1 METTVDE
8 KGPGPP
14 PPDRRHSE
22 RHRSLKAG
30 RIVFGNL
37 AISYDVI
44 IRNMSDSGARLQVDA
59 NANVPGDFYFIVV
72 ADHLVA
78 RAHVV
83 WRTPKEV
90 GIHYLEPL
98 RSIRDHPDPRVARMI
113 VV

>member
-1 METTVDE
+1 MEN
-8 KGPGPP
+8 KGTGPP
-14 PPDRRHSE
+14 PENRRRSE

-37 AISYDVI
+37 SISYDVT
-44 IRNMSDSGARLQVDA
+44 IRNMSETGARLQVDA
-59 NANVPGDFYFIVV
+59 NANVPGEFYFIIT

-78 RAHVV
+78 RSNLV
-83 WRTPKEV
+83 WRTPKEI

>member
-1 METTVDE
+1 METTIKS

-14 PPDRRHSE
+14 DDDRRQGE

-37 AISYDVI
+37 SISYDVI
-44 IRNMSDSGARLQVDA
+44 IRNMSDTGARLQVDA
-59 NANVPGDFYFIVV
+59 NANVPGDFYFIIT

-83 WRTPKEV
+83 WRTPREI

>member
-1 METTVDE
+1 MDTTVE
-8 KGPGPP
+8 HKGPGPP
-14 PPDRRHSE
+14 PDDRRHSE

-37 AISYDVI
+37 AMSYDVT
-44 IRNMSDSGARLQVDA
+44 IRNMSDTGARLQVDA
-59 NANVPGDFYFIVV
+59 NANVPGEFYFIVT

-83 WRTPKEV
+83 WRTPREV

>member
-1 METTVDE
+1 MDTSAEN
-8 KGPGPP
+8 KGAGTPP
-14 PPDRRHSE
+14 ADRRHSE

-37 AISYDVI
+37 ALSYDVV
-44 IRNMSDSGARLQVDA
+44 IRNMSDTGARLQVDA
-59 NANVPGDFYFIVV
+59 NANVPGEFYFIVV
-72 ADHLVA
+72 ADRLVA

-83 WRTPKEV
+83 WRTPHEV

-98 RSIRDHPDPRVARMI
+98 RSIRDHPDPRIARMI

>member
-1 METTVDE
+1 MDTTVDD
-8 KGPGPP
+8 KGPGHPA
-14 PPDRRHSE
+14 DRRHSE

-37 AISYDVI
+37 AISYDVV
-44 IRNMSDSGARLQVDA
+44 IRNMSDTGARLQVDA
-59 NANVPGDFYFIVV
+59 NANVPGEFYFIVT

-78 RAHVV
+78 RSHVV
-83 WRTPKEV
+83 WRTPREV